1 MPTGLTDVLEL
12 VAAWFGRDVPAFA
25 PTVFCCCTGP
35 LLPGLATRT
44 TTLMLSGEICVA
56 AAFA

>member
-1 MPTGLTDVLEL
+1 MLEIGG
-12 VAAWFGRDVPAFA
+12 AWFGRDVPAVA
-25 PTVFCCCTGP
+25 PTVFCWLTGP

>member
-1 MPTGLTDVLEL
+1 VSEL
-12 VAAWFGRDVPAFA
+12 VAAWPGRDVPAVA
-25 PTVFCCCTGP
+25 LTVFCWFTEP

-44 TTLMLSGEICVA
+44 TTLRLSGEICVA

>member
-1 MPTGLTDVLEL
+1 MSEL
-12 VAAWFGRDVPAFA
+12 VAAWSGRDVPAVE
-25 PTVFCCCTGP
+25 PTVFCWFTGP
-35 LLPGLATRT
+35 LLPGLPTRT